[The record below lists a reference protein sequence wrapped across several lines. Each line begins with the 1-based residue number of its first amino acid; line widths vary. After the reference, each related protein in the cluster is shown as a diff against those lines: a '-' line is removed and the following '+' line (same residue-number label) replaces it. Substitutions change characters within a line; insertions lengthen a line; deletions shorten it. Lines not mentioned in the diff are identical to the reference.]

1 LTELTLKI
9 AKKSEISRI
18 ELLSSS
24 IDAELNGE
32 HFIPAHQHT
41 LAGDFYEFFD
51 FKVDRKVE

>member
-1 LTELTLKI
+1 VLTLKI

-18 ELLSSS
+18 ELVDSS

-32 HFIPAHQHT
+32 HFIPARQHM
-41 LAGDFYEFFD
+41 LSGDFYDFFE